1 MKNRVIAALI
11 VLASW
16 LAMPAMAQLS
26 GSDYGMG
33 GVRVQQGVK
42 AGVVVD
48 VVGST
53 VTGEASYAARAIG
66 GGLGGAA
73 CAAITER
80 WGSWAG
86 RAAAMATC
94 AAVGER
100 AANALATDREAAQ
113 TFIVQVDGGET
124 IAVTQ
129 RDPGIQRGQR
139 VYVLT
144 GQGTRIVKAGV

>member
-1 MKNRVIAALI
+1 MKNRVIAVLIAL
-11 VLASW
+11 AAW
-16 LAMPAMAQLS
+16 LATPAMAQLS
-26 GSDYGMG
+26 GADYGSG
-33 GVRVQQGVK
+33 GVRVQQSVR
-42 AGVVVD
+42 AGVVLD

-53 VTGEASYAARAIG
+53 VTGDASYASRAIG

-73 CAAITER
+73 CAAVTDK
-80 WGSWAG
+80 WGSWAA

-100 AANALATDREAAQ
+100 AANALAAERDEAQ
-113 TFIVQVDGGET
+113 TFIVQTDGGET